1 MNGLAGRDNG
11 ASSRL
16 DFSIVGKGV
25 VTCSA
30 LGNVRLVRYGDSITV
45 NLNLDRPTLHQPIL
59 YRSSI
64 FENLAAEYLPKPEIS
79 GN

>member
-1 MNGLAGRDNG
+1 MFG
-11 ASSRL
+11 
-16 DFSIVGKGV
+16 F
-25 VTCSA
+25 
-30 LGNVRLVRYGDSITV
+30 GNVRLVRYGDSIAV
-45 NLNLDRPTLHQPIL
+45 NLNMDRPTLHQPIL

>member
-30 LGNVRLVRYGDSITV
+30 LGNVRLVRYGGSIAV
-45 NLNLDRPTLHQPIL
+45 QLELGSSHPSPIYSVSL
-59 YRSSI
+59 VD
-64 FENLAAEYLPKPEIS
+64 L
-79 GN
+79 